1 MRLIALALAVLFST
15 VVQAQ
20 QPDLAFLQRA
30 IAAVQ
35 TQRNMALDAAAV
47 AEAKAALIT
56 EELNKMQMRVKELE
70 AKIEE
75 KK

>member
-1 MRLIALALAVLFST
+1 MRLIVLALAVLFSIAA
-15 VVQAQ
+15 QAQ
-20 QPDLAFLQRA
+20 QPDPVFLQRA

-47 AEAKAALIT
+47 AEAKAVLIT
-56 EELNKMQMRVKELE
+56 EELNKVQMRVKELE
-70 AKIEE
+70 AKVEE

>member
-15 VVQAQ
+15 AAQAQ
-20 QPDLAFLQRA
+20 QPDPVFLQRA
-30 IAAVQ
+30 LAAVQ

-56 EELNKMQMRVKELE
+56 EELAKVQVRIKDLE
-70 AKIEE
+70 AKVEE